1 MCLLEHRRGVCAGA
15 GLLLVWP
22 LGVKLSAFGG
32 GAVVVAGMFI
42 CCCWS
47 GEDVRLVSGLV
58 WSANVIRLGG
68 AVKSRSWRRLRR

>member
-15 GLLLVWP
+15 GLSLVWP

-42 CCCWS
+42 CCCWI
-47 GEDVRLVSGLV
+47 GEYVRLMSGLV
-58 WSANVIRLGG
+58 WSAHVICLGG
-68 AVKSRSWRRLRR
+68 AVKSRSWRRSRR

>member
-1 MCLLEHRRGVCAGA
+1 MCLLEHGRGVCAGA
-15 GLLLVWP
+15 GLSLVWP

-58 WSANVIRLGG
+58 WSAHVICLGG

>member
-15 GLLLVWP
+15 GVSLVWP
-22 LGVKLSAFGG
+22 LGVKPSAFGG

-42 CCCWS
+42 CCCWF
-47 GEDVRLVSGLV
+47 GEDVRLMSGLV
-58 WSANVIRLGG
+58 RSAHVICLGG